1 MHRWQLR
8 LSSHTLTAPSYTKQN
23 MQHSFCPLQDH
34 NFMYQQ
40 PEVAKWLTR
49 IPSGFQIAKDIF
61 VNTTTRINSIL
72 VSERGQGP
80 FPSLEANWHS
90 SALSF
95 WLNSHLQKQ
104 SDCIQ
109 AVHWELSLVC
119 VLYPDLP
126 KHILGKQ
133 YLQQVK
139 TLLGLG

>member
-1 MHRWQLR
+1 
-8 LSSHTLTAPSYTKQN
+8 
-23 MQHSFCPLQDH
+23 
-34 NFMYQQ
+34 MYQQ

-49 IPSGFQIAKDIF
+49 LSPGSQIAKDIF
-61 VNTTTRINSIL
+61 VNTVTRVMSIL
-72 VSERGQGP
+72 VNERGQGP

-90 SALSF
+90 TALSF

-119 VLYPDLP
+119 AVSPDSP
-126 KHILGKQ
+126 ERFLGKQ

-139 TLLGLG
+139 ALLGLG